1 MRIKHNDLTH
11 WFIRDHDQLPEA
23 YLRSCRKFFK
33 ELSNKQQASSN
44 KPQATSVKLSHC
56 GSRVHVLKIDLTERY
71 NYEYKRSFK
80 NCGRPEQ
87 AV

>member
-1 MRIKHNDLTH
+1 MPISGAVESFLKS
-11 WFIRDHDQLPEA
+11 WG
-23 YLRSCRKFFK
+23 
-33 ELSNKQQASSN
+33 ASI

-56 GSRVHVLKIDLTERY
+56 GGRVHVLKIDLTERY

-80 NCGRPEQ
+80 NCRRPEQ